1 MNVLAIVSTIEFQNR
16 ATIEAISKRYGNINV
31 VVKRNI
37 KDCFKVKV
45 RSEFVNIS
53 YFYTFFPER
62 IRRKYHI
69 LEFMEM
75 MISFCF
81 LYGKIRGNDVFL
93 LTNTHVA
100 YIIPLLKLKKK
111 KIVSLFVDPYSLMND
126 FLTKKEEITLATGS
140 DMLLCTS
147 KNLAA
152 IYCRKHLGVNVVGK
166 YWPNTVDISLWNFNK
181 FSSIINSG
189 EIVFGYAGNMNEIT
203 IDIDLLEMLVKEFS
217 DFNFR
222 FAGAINFKDEN
233 KSKRMNDIFRSNNV
247 KYIGMVP
254 YHLIQNEVYS
264 WDVCL
269 MLDNINELSSYVHH
283 NKIYQYLSLGKIV
296 VATKTHDDYINLSS
310 EVYEAKTKDEFIEKC
325 RDAILVARDKDRIIN
340 RVGLAKAESSDA
352 RAEEF
357 MKLVHSNL
365 SPNYLELQVDRS

>member
-16 ATIEAISKRYGNINV
+16 ATIEAISRKYENINV

-37 KDCFKVKV
+37 KDYFKVKV
-45 RSEFVNIS
+45 CSEFVNIS

-62 IRRKYHI
+62 IRQKYQI
-69 LEFMEM
+69 LELMEM

-81 LYGKIRGNDVFL
+81 LYGKIRDNDVFL

-100 YIIPLLKLKKK
+100 YIVPLLRLKKK
-111 KIVSLFVDPYSLMND
+111 KIVSLFVDPYSLMNG
-126 FLTKKEEITLATGS
+126 FLTKKEEIILATRS

-147 KNLAA
+147 RNLAD
-152 IYCRKHLGVNVVGK
+152 IYCRKHLGVNVVGE
-166 YWPNTVDISLWNFNK
+166 YWPNTVDISLWDFNK
-181 FSSIINSG
+181 FSSISNSG

-203 IDIDLLEMLVKEFS
+203 IDIDLVEMLVNEFS
-217 DFNFR
+217 DFNFK
-222 FAGAINFKDEN
+222 FAGAINFKDE
-233 KSKRMNDIFRSNNV
+233 KKIKRMNDIFKYNNV
-247 KYIGMVP
+247 EYIGMVP

-269 MLDNINELSSYVHH
+269 MLDNIDELSGYVHH
-283 NKIYQYLSLGKIV
+283 NKVYQYLSLGKVV

-325 RDAILVARDKDRIIN
+325 RHAILVARDKDRISN
-340 RVGLAKAESSDA
+340 RVRLAKAESSDA

-365 SPNYLELQVDRS
+365 SPNYLELQVDRN

>member
-16 ATIEAISKRYGNINV
+16 ATIEAISRKYENINV

-37 KDCFKVKV
+37 KDYFKVKV
-45 RSEFVNIS
+45 CSEFVNIS

-62 IRRKYHI
+62 IRQKYQI
-69 LEFMEM
+69 LELMEM

-81 LYGKIRGNDVFL
+81 LYSKIRDNDVFL

-100 YIIPLLKLKKK
+100 YIVPLLRLKKK
-111 KIVSLFVDPYSLMND
+111 KIVSLFVDPYSLMNG
-126 FLTKKEEITLATGS
+126 FLTKKEEIILATRS

-147 KNLAA
+147 RNLAD
-152 IYCRKHLGVNVVGK
+152 IYCRKHLGVNVVGE
-166 YWPNTVDISLWNFNK
+166 YWPNTVDISLWDFNK
-181 FSSIINSG
+181 FSSISNSG

-203 IDIDLLEMLVKEFS
+203 IDIDLVEMLVNEFS
-217 DFNFR
+217 DFNFK
-222 FAGAINFKDEN
+222 FAGAINFKDE
-233 KSKRMNDIFRSNNV
+233 KKIKRMNDIFKYNNV
-247 KYIGMVP
+247 EYIGMVP

-269 MLDNINELSSYVHH
+269 MLDNIDELSGYVHH
-283 NKIYQYLSLGKIV
+283 NKVYQYLSLGKVV

-325 RDAILVARDKDRIIN
+325 RHAILVARDKDRISN
-340 RVGLAKAESSDA
+340 RVRLAKAESSDA

-365 SPNYLELQVDRS
+365 SPNYLELQVDRN

>member
-16 ATIEAISKRYGNINV
+16 ATIEAISRKYENINV

-37 KDCFKVKV
+37 KDYFKVKV
-45 RSEFVNIS
+45 CSEFVNIS

-62 IRRKYHI
+62 IRQKYQI
-69 LEFMEM
+69 LELMEM
-75 MISFCF
+75 MMSFCF
-81 LYGKIRGNDVFL
+81 LYSKIRDNDVFL

-100 YIIPLLKLKKK
+100 YIVPLLRLKKK
-111 KIVSLFVDPYSLMND
+111 KIVSLFVDPYSLMNG
-126 FLTKKEEITLATGS
+126 FLTKKEEIILATRS

-147 KNLAA
+147 RNLAD
-152 IYCRKHLGVNVVGK
+152 IYCRKHLGVNVVGE
-166 YWPNTVDISLWNFNK
+166 YWPNTVDISLWDFNK
-181 FSSIINSG
+181 FSSISNSG

-203 IDIDLLEMLVKEFS
+203 IDIDLVEMLVNEFS
-217 DFNFR
+217 DFNFK
-222 FAGAINFKDEN
+222 FAGAINFKDE
-233 KSKRMNDIFRSNNV
+233 KKIKRMNDIFKYNNV
-247 KYIGMVP
+247 EYIGMVP

-269 MLDNINELSSYVHH
+269 MLDNIDELSGYVHH
-283 NKIYQYLSLGKIV
+283 NKVYQYLSLGKIV

-325 RDAILVARDKDRIIN
+325 RHAILVARDKDRISN
-340 RVGLAKAESSDA
+340 RVRLAKAESSDA

-365 SPNYLELQVDRS
+365 SPNYLELQVDRN

>member
-16 ATIEAISKRYGNINV
+16 ATIEAISRKYENINV

-37 KDCFKVKV
+37 KDYFKVKV
-45 RSEFVNIS
+45 CSEFVNIS

-62 IRRKYHI
+62 IRQKYQI
-69 LEFMEM
+69 LELMEM

-81 LYGKIRGNDVFL
+81 LYSKIRDNDVFL

-100 YIIPLLKLKKK
+100 YIVPLLRLKKK
-111 KIVSLFVDPYSLMND
+111 KIVSLFVDPYSLMNG
-126 FLTKKEEITLATGS
+126 FLTKKEEIILATRS

-147 KNLAA
+147 RNLAD
-152 IYCRKHLGVNVVGK
+152 IYCRKHLGVNVVGE
-166 YWPNTVDISLWNFNK
+166 YWPNTVDISLWDFNK
-181 FSSIINSG
+181 FSSISNSG

-203 IDIDLLEMLVKEFS
+203 IDIDLVEMLVNEFS
-217 DFNFR
+217 DFNFK
-222 FAGAINFKDEN
+222 FAGAINFKDE
-233 KSKRMNDIFRSNNV
+233 KKIKRMNDIFKYNNV
-247 KYIGMVP
+247 EYIGMVP

-269 MLDNINELSSYVHH
+269 MLDNIDELSGYVHH
-283 NKIYQYLSLGKIV
+283 NKVYQYLSLGKIV

-325 RDAILVARDKDRIIN
+325 RHAILVARDKDRISN
-340 RVGLAKAESSDA
+340 RVRLAKAESSDA

-365 SPNYLELQVDRS
+365 SPNYLELQVDRN